1 MQRILIAVV
10 ASLIAWASAAD
21 VAVHPFR
28 SQDPVLG
35 VAIAER
41 LSEALGD
48 VDVLGPELVPALVA
62 PIVVPGGFFNPVAL
76 LPAGVT
82 DRSGVALLGDALGI
96 DAVSGEVSIGADGLR
111 LQLWGAIDG
120 RVRGAVVTA
129 PADAPERLA
138 ASGAA
143 VVARWIGATLVPV
156 RPLDLSGPDGEA
168 ARARAL
174 LGAGFVTEAR
184 AALAGLADPAA
195 ADAELLAGLDAV
207 LAGADDAPLAL
218 AAVVALYQGE
228 GAATAAAFQRW
239 VAAGAPP
246 IADVWLGAIARS
258 VQDDAAAQV
267 AFDAAA
273 GYPYGR
279 AARAADRAAAGD
291 EAGARDDLARVEQA
305 GGGSAALGAA
315 SLVAQSFGD
324 AALEDRL
331 LEALGRAAPYLPYS
345 FERRS
350 FLAFDRDDALT
361 AAQTLTIAV
370 DLDPGN
376 DLYWTNLGWA
386 RYLLGD
392 LERSETASRRAIE
405 LDAGQFIARYNLG
418 LVEVVT
424 RRLDDALATYAGAL
438 RLDPEVDDE
447 AIADLVVAEELYPEA
462 LGVPFALGV
471 LLDQEGDRA
480 AAAAAFER
488 YAERASA
495 MPDAVDAVRVAEARR
510 RAATLSAPPE
520 PIEVLGAVRLA
531 LGARGAA
538 LDALRAGDVATVVFE
553 VSTPGDALPR
563 RLEVEATLRGAGGDE
578 LEVATA
584 TVDVPTGAIG
594 LVVDDLRIEVPADL
608 PAGAYVLDV
617 VARGDGLEAAATR
630 DVAVEG
636 DADTFRR
643 LVGRGLVP
651 TALETGQALVTER
664 DLTLGEAALLDR
676 LVQELQL
683 AAPAAGDVLPTIEGG
698 RFAGLDGGEA
708 FSASGPDDVAAFLA
722 QLVASGARD
731 TSFAFVDAYAQW
743 IVDGAPEAP

>member
-35 VAIAER
+35 VAVAER
-41 LSEALGD
+41 LAGAIEG
-48 VDVLGPELVPALVA
+48 VEVLGPELVPALVA

-76 LPAGVT
+76 LPSGVT

-96 DAVSGEVSIGADGLR
+96 DAVSGAISIDAEGLR
-111 LQLWGAIDG
+111 LELWGAIDG
-120 RVRGAVVTA
+120 RVRSAVLTA

-138 ASGAA
+138 AGGAA
-143 VVARWIGATLVPV
+143 VVARWIDAEVGAV

-174 LGAGFVTEAR
+174 LGAGFVAEAQ
-184 AALAGLADPAA
+184 AALAGLEAPEA
-195 ADAELLAGLDAV
+195 ADARLLADLDAV
-207 LAGADDAPLAL
+207 LAGATDAPEAL

-228 GAATAAAFQRW
+228 GGATAAAFERW

-246 IADVWLGAIARS
+246 VANVWLGAIARS
-258 VQDDAAAQV
+258 VQDDAAARV

-279 AARAADRAAAGD
+279 AARAADRATAGD
-291 EAGARDDLARVEQA
+291 EAGAREDLARVEQA
-305 GGGSAALGAA
+305 GGGPAALAAA
-315 SLVAQSFGD
+315 SLVAQSLED

-331 LEALGRAAPYLPYS
+331 LEALGRRAPSLPYA

-392 LERSETASRRAIE
+392 LERSEVASRRAIE
-405 LDAGQFIARYNLG
+405 LDAGQYIARYNLG

-424 RRLDDALATYAGAL
+424 GRLDDALATYAGAL
-438 RLDPEVDDE
+438 RLDPDVDDE
-447 AIADLVVAEELYPEA
+447 AVVDLVVAEERYPDA

-471 LLDQEGDRA
+471 LLEQEGDRA
-480 AAAAAFER
+480 GAAAAFER
-488 YAERASA
+488 YAERATA
-495 MPDAVDAVRVAEARR
+495 APGAVDAGRVAEARR
-510 RAATLSAPPE
+510 PATTLSAPPE
-520 PIEVLGAVRLA
+520 PIEVLGAPRLS

-538 LDALRAGDVATVVFE
+538 LDALRAGDVATVAFE

-563 RLEVEATLRGAGGDE
+563 RLEVEATLRGPDGDQ
-578 LEVATA
+578 LAFA
-584 TVDVPTGAIG
+584 SANVDVPTGAIG
-594 LVVDDLRIEVPADL
+594 FVVDALRLEVPVDL
-608 PAGAYVLDV
+608 PAGGYALDV
-617 VARGDGLEAAATR
+617 VARGDGLEAVATR
-630 DVAVEG
+630 DVPVEG
-636 DADTFRR
+636 VANPFRR

-651 TALETGQALVTER
+651 TALETGQALVAER
-664 DLTLGEAALLDR
+664 DLALGDAALLDR

-683 AAPAAGDVLPTIEGG
+683 AAPAAGDVLPTIEAG

-708 FSASGPDDVAAFLA
+708 FAVSGPDDVADFLA
-722 QLVASGARD
+722 HLLASDARD
-731 TSFAFVDAYAQW
+731 SSFAFVDAYAQW
-743 IVDGAPEAP
+743 IVDGAPEVP

>member
-1 MQRILIAVV
+1 MQRILVLVV

-21 VAVHPFR
+21 LAVHPFR

-35 VAIAER
+35 VAVAER
-41 LSEALGD
+41 LADALVG

-82 DRSGVALLGDALGI
+82 DRSGVAVLGDALGL
-96 DAVSGEVSIGADGLR
+96 DAVSGEVSIGDDGLR

-120 RVRGAVVTA
+120 RLRGAVVTA
-129 PADAPERLA
+129 PVGAPERLA
-138 ASGAA
+138 AGGAA
-143 VVARWIGATLVPV
+143 VVARWIGAGVRPV

-174 LGAGFVTEAR
+174 LGAGFVDEAR
-184 AALAGLADPAA
+184 AALAGLADPAD
-195 ADAELLAGLDAV
+195 ADAALLEALDAV
-207 LAGADDAPLAL
+207 LAGAEDAPPAL
-218 AAVVALYQGE
+218 AAVVALYRGE
-228 GAATAAAFQRW
+228 GGATAAAFERW

-246 IADVWLGAIARS
+246 VANVWLGAIARS
-258 VQDDAAAQV
+258 GQDDAAALA

-279 AARAADRAAAGD
+279 AARAADRANVGD
-291 EAGARDDLARVEQA
+291 EAGARADLARVQEAA
-305 GGGSAALGAA
+305 GGPAALVAA
-315 SLVAQSFGD
+315 SLVAQSLD
-324 AALEDRL
+324 APELEDRL
-331 LEALGRAAPYLPYS
+331 LESLGRVSPFLTYP

-361 AAQTLTIAV
+361 AAQVLTIAV

-392 LERSETASRRAIE
+392 LERSEAASRRAIE

-418 LVEVVT
+418 LVEVAT

-438 RLDPEVDDE
+438 RLDPDVDDE
-447 AIADLVVAEELYPEA
+447 AILDLVAAEELYPAA

-471 LLDQEGDRA
+471 LLEQEGDRA

-488 YAERASA
+488 YAERAA
-495 MPDAVDAVRVAEARR
+495 AALDAVDAGRVAEARR

-520 PIEVLGAVRLA
+520 PIEVLGDVRLS

-538 LDALRAGDVATVVFE
+538 LDTLRSGDTATVAFE

-563 RLEVEATLRGAGGDE
+563 RLEVVATLRGPDGAD
-578 LEVATA
+578 LATA
-584 TVDVPTGAIG
+584 STIVDVPTGAIG
-594 LVVDDLRIEVPADL
+594 YVVDILRIEVPADL
-608 PAGAYVLDV
+608 PVGAYALDV
-617 VARGDGLEAAATR
+617 VARADGLEATATR
-630 DVAVEG
+630 DVVVEG
-636 DADTFRR
+636 VANAFRR

-651 TALETGQALVTER
+651 TALESGLALVGER
-664 DLTLGEAALLDR
+664 DLVLGDAALLDR
-676 LVQELQL
+676 LLRELQV
-683 AAPAAGDVLPTIEGG
+683 AAPAAGDVLPTIEEG

-708 FSASGPDDVAAFLA
+708 FAASGPDDVADFLA
-722 QLVASGARD
+722 HLIASGARD
-731 TSFAFVDAYAQW
+731 ASFAFVDAYAQW
-743 IVDGAPEAP
+743 VVDGAPNAP